1 LCDESKREH
10 LFEKSSSCWL
20 IAWIFLP
27 ISYATTGLRK
37 QKNGLGISQHHLGA
51 DIGVEGPPPPSM
63 SRQRSRTSSVPYMA
77 SLSSFTQPSVAE
89 LRSRM
94 RFLSASAKMQL
105 RSRSVV
111 SSLVISPSTP
121 RHAEKHLHLLLH
133 HARQDAHQ
141 LGRKLVQQRR
151 HEQGT
156 EVATA
161 KEVDALGKC
170 VSVLLR
176 RS

>member
-10 LFEKSSSCWL
+10 LFERSSSCWL

-111 SSLVISPSTP
+111 SSLVISPGTP
-121 RHAEKHLHLLLH
+121 RSISTSSFTMP
-133 HARQDAHQ
+133 ARMPTSLDANSSSSAAMSR
-141 LGRKLVQQRR
+141 GQR
-151 HEQGT
+151 
-156 EVATA
+156 
-161 KEVDALGKC
+161 
-170 VSVLLR
+170 
-176 RS
+176 